1 MKYIS
6 AALLTVLVVVD
17 AGCSADR
24 ELPELTGNTAADTP
38 KNSQAL
44 VLTVGTPTDEST
56 QTRVA
61 YDDADLKLTWQAGDQ
76 LTVAG
81 FDADDTYKG
90 CSTDFTYQG
99 EENKTSGPFE
109 GIAVS
114 GATTYTLYY
123 PNTVQ
128 VNQST
133 GDASLSMEGQTYT
146 PDDPTANLKNYILLK
161 STSKIS
167 PDVDFTLE
175 MASSIMKFDLSNIP
189 AEVGKLTKLIWTLE
203 NNVGNRQNLMLDF
216 PAGAV
221 TFGTGGGNTLTAYL
235 GFMPSGDAMTKFTVM
250 LVGDKIYQQEVAM
263 AGGKTY
269 TAGSR
274 YTATMTGE
282 WMECEQMKMTVR
294 VDDTNGI
301 GFNIPFPTGYAVPAN
316 TVVDWGDNSS
326 SVIPQGTETTSN
338 DAFNHTYSQ
347 AGAYTITI
355 TSGKA
360 TTKQQILPMNFFS
373 NRTGNNNAKK
383 LVSMDTPLLNMDT
396 RKLSDLFRN
405 CSNLATIS
413 DELFD
418 KNTTAT
424 DFEFCFQR
432 CSTLKA
438 IPDGLFNNNTNVT
451 SFASCFQYCSNLA
464 KIPDGLFNKNT
475 AVTDFKYCFNDCSL
489 KAIPKGLFDKNTAAT
504 SFFACFF
511 GCSNLAE
518 IPDRLFNKN
527 TAVTDFGYCFY
538 DCNTLKAI
546 PNGLFDNNTNVTS
559 FASCFQYCSSLAAI
573 PDGLFD
579 NNTNVTSFAGCFKAC
594 SSLAAIPDRLF
605 DNNTNVT
612 SFNDCFYDCNTLA
625 AIPKGLF
632 DKNLAATDFGYC
644 FGRCNTLAAIPEG
657 LFDKNLAATNFSN
670 CFYNCTKVKLNKNI
684 FSTDGNYSRFKDKNM
699 NFRYC
704 FKAGNSAIDPGEA
717 PELWKYDK
725 GSATWNTS
733 DCFGNARFTNKD
745 GYTDEVA
752 SAWGTLKD

>member
-6 AALLTVLVVVD
+6 AALLTVLVVVV

-24 ELPELTGNTAADTP
+24 ELPKLTGNTAADTP
-38 KNSQAL
+38 KNSQTL

-61 YDDADLKLTWQAGDQ
+61 YDDADLKLTWQAEDQ

-109 GIAVS
+109 GTAVS

-263 AGGKTY
+263 AGGKPY

-274 YTATMTGE
+274 YTATMAGE
-282 WMECEQMKMTVR
+282 WTECEQMKMTVR
-294 VDDTNGI
+294 MDDTNGI

-405 CSNLATIS
+405 CSNLATIP

-475 AVTDFKYCFNDCSL
+475 AVTDF
-489 KAIPKGLFDKNTAAT
+489 
-504 SFFACFF
+504 
-511 GCSNLAE
+511 
-518 IPDRLFNKN
+518 
-527 TAVTDFGYCFY
+527 GYCFY

-559 FASCFQYCSSLAAI
+559 F
-573 PDGLFD
+573 
-579 NNTNVTSFAGCFKAC
+579 
-594 SSLAAIPDRLF
+594 
-605 DNNTNVT
+605 
-612 SFNDCFYDCNTLA
+612 NDCFYD
-625 AIPKGLF
+625 
-632 DKNLAATDFGYC
+632 
-644 FGRCNTLAAIPEG
+644 CNTLAAIPEG

>member
-6 AALLTVLVVVD
+6 AALLTVLVVVV

-24 ELPELTGNTAADTP
+24 ELPKLTGNTAADTP
-38 KNSQAL
+38 KNSQTL

-61 YDDADLKLTWQAGDQ
+61 YDDADLKLTWQAEDQ

-109 GIAVS
+109 GTAVS

-263 AGGKTY
+263 AGGKPY

-274 YTATMTGE
+274 YTATMAGE
-282 WMECEQMKMTVR
+282 WTECEQMKMTVR
-294 VDDTNGI
+294 MDDTNGI

-405 CSNLATIS
+405 CSNLATIP

-432 CSTLKA
+432 CS
-438 IPDGLFNNNTNVT
+438 
-451 SFASCFQYCSNLA
+451 
-464 KIPDGLFNKNT
+464 
-475 AVTDFKYCFNDCSL
+475 
-489 KAIPKGLFDKNTAAT
+489 
-504 SFFACFF
+504 
-511 GCSNLAE
+511 
-518 IPDRLFNKN
+518 
-527 TAVTDFGYCFY
+527 
-538 DCNTLKAI
+538 TLKAI

>member
-6 AALLTVLVVVD
+6 AALLTVLVVVV

-24 ELPELTGNTAADTP
+24 ELPKLTGNTAADTP
-38 KNSQAL
+38 KNSQTL

-61 YDDADLKLTWQAGDQ
+61 YDDADLKLTWQAEDQ

-109 GIAVS
+109 GTAVS

-263 AGGKTY
+263 AGGKPY

-274 YTATMTGE
+274 YTATMAGE
-282 WMECEQMKMTVR
+282 WTECEQMKMTVR
-294 VDDTNGI
+294 MDDTNGI

-405 CSNLATIS
+405 CSNLATIP

-438 IPDGLFNNNTNVT
+438 IPDGLFN
-451 SFASCFQYCSNLA
+451 
-464 KIPDGLFNKNT
+464 
-475 AVTDFKYCFNDCSL
+475 
-489 KAIPKGLFDKNTAAT
+489 
-504 SFFACFF
+504 
-511 GCSNLAE
+511 
-518 IPDRLFNKN
+518 
-527 TAVTDFGYCFY
+527 
-538 DCNTLKAI
+538 
-546 PNGLFDNNTNVTS
+546 NNTNVTS